1 MSDSHAPAG
10 DSSIEQRLRAAG
22 VIPTRQRVAIARV
35 LLERPQHLSAEQL
48 IARLHAGGCH
58 RVSKATVYNTLG
70 LFARVGLV
78 REVIADPSRVFFD
91 SNTREH
97 HHLYDVES
105 GTLTDIEPGQM
116 QLGELPPIPR
126 DLEVAGVE
134 IIVRVRRRRS

>member
-1 MSDSHAPAG
+1 MSNSRAPAG
-10 DSSIEQRLRAAG
+10 DTSIEQRLRSAG

-48 IARLHAGGCH
+48 IARLHVDGC
-58 RVSKATVYNTLG
+58 RGVSKATVYNTLG

-91 SNTREH
+91 SNTGEH

-105 GTLTDIEPGQM
+105 GTLTDIDAGQV
-116 QLGELPPIPR
+116 QLSELPSIPH
-126 DLEVAGVE
+126 DLEVAGIEV
-134 IIVRVRRRRS
+134 IVRVRRRRS